1 MSVCGFIPCE
11 MCGFYLVSHLHPLI
25 RCSHSSAPIYV
36 DVQTGVNE
44 SFMIFIINKKYEFYE
59 KSLGFEMLTQLVFKY
74 AIDQPKRI
82 LQKVCGQ
89 LEISTVATQ

>member
-11 MCGFYLVSHLHPLI
+11 MCGFYLVSHLHSLI

-36 DVQTGVNE
+36 DVQTGVKE

-59 KSLGFEMLTQLVFKY
+59 KSLGFEMLTQDADPGSVSY
-74 AIDQPKRI
+74 SRSAHAIFQAF
-82 LQKVCGQ
+82 L
-89 LEISTVATQ
+89 